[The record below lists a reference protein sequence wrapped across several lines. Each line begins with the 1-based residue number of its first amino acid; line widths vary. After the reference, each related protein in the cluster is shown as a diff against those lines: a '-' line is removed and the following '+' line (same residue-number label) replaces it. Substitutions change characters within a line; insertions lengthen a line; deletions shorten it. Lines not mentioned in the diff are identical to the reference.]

1 MVMHTSY
8 DKAAIVIKIDEEI
21 VFNDFVQTN
30 QLGDVFFRN
39 TNIVISEMVAIGLE
53 VKLLRGEKVEFTSL
67 QNGIEYSLTANP
79 KIGDILSYRHQPQ
92 IKDPN
97 CYFEIPFYGD
107 TCCGSTKDMRSIKIE
122 GDDEKVVID
131 AIARLN
137 AFFDDEDADYNEE
150 FDFAK
155 ADDPHADGNFTL
167 IYSLYPYIKYHSY
180 GKIFIAE
187 IDRFIKTKKD

>member
-1 MVMHTSY
+1 MHTSY

-21 VFNDFVQTN
+21 VFNDFVPTN

-155 ADDPHADGNFTL
+155 VDDPHADGNFTL